1 MSRRFFSC
9 SLALVTICLS
19 LMLSAG
25 YVFAQWPP
33 AQSQYPPQQPGYPT
47 QQPGYPSQQPG
58 YPSQQPG
65 YPPQQPGYPSQ
76 QPGYPQQQ
84 PQQYAPQMTG
94 GQTFSDAFGRF
105 KVNLPQGTMPMGATY
120 NFGVPSAMCQ
130 VSIMVVGMDQMFQMQ
145 MQNFPNML
153 KQMGANIESESQM
166 EVGGRPARVINAA
179 MRDQTS
185 GSSMRMINVFIQGA
199 NLLVQVM
206 GPDQNSQ
213 QIQQVLQAIL
223 GGLQF

>member
-9 SLALVTICLS
+9 SLILVAICLS
-19 LMLSAG
+19 LMLSVG

-33 AQSQYPPQQPGYPT
+33 AQSQQPQYPPQQPGYP
-47 QQPGYPSQQPG
+47 Q
-58 YPSQQPG
+58 QQPG
-65 YPPQQPGYPSQ
+65 YPPQQPGYPQQ

-84 PQQYAPQMTG
+84 PGYPQQPQYPPQAAG
-94 GQTFSDAFGRF
+94 GTTFSDAFGRF

-120 NFGVPSAMCQ
+120 NFGIPSAMCQ
-130 VSIMVVGMDQMFQMQ
+130 VSIMVVGQDQMFQMQ

-153 KQMGANIESESQM
+153 RQMGGNVESENQM
-166 EVGGRPARVINAA
+166 DVGGKQARVISASI
-179 MRDQTS
+179 RDQMS
-185 GSSMRMINVFIQGA
+185 GSSMRSINVFIQGA
-199 NLLVQVM
+199 NLWVQVM

-213 QIQQVLQAIL
+213 QIQQVLQSVL

>member
-1 MSRRFFSC
+1 
-9 SLALVTICLS
+9 
-19 LMLSAG
+19 
-25 YVFAQWPP
+25 
-33 AQSQYPPQQPGYPT
+33 
-47 QQPGYPSQQPG
+47 
-58 YPSQQPG
+58 
-65 YPPQQPGYPSQ
+65 
-76 QPGYPQQQ
+76 
-84 PQQYAPQMTG
+84 MTG